1 MMPRMTEQ
9 PTRRIVVTIDGPAG
23 AGKSSVAKLLARR
36 LGYRLLDTGA
46 IYRAVALA
54 AHRGGVPWT
63 EPARL
68 GEVAR
73 TLDIRFDFVGDR
85 NHVYL
90 GGGAGAGAA
99 EDAPYLGPGAGAAE
113 DGAPYLGPGAGA
125 AEDAPYLGPGAG
137 AAEDGAPAEP
147 AEDVTAAIRAP
158 EISQGA
164 SQVSA
169 HPAVRAALLEL
180 QRRLGAGGG
189 VVVEGRDTG
198 TVVFPAAEAKF
209 FLTASEEERTRR
221 RVAELAQAGQAVDP
235 AATRQQIRERDQ
247 RDASRDVAPMVPAA
261 DAIVVDSSG
270 QTLEQVV
277 DFLAAEVSA
286 RARR

>member
-1 MMPRMTEQ
+1 MKQ
-9 PTRRIVVTIDGPAG
+9 VVVTIDGPAG

-54 AHRGGVPWT
+54 AQQAGTAWSDGAACAAI
-63 EPARL
+63 ARAL
-68 GEVAR
+68 E
-73 TLDIRFDFVGDR
+73 IRFDFVGDK

-90 GGGAGAGAA
+90 GEA
-99 EDAPYLGPGAGAAE
+99 
-113 DGAPYLGPGAGA
+113 
-125 AEDAPYLGPGAG
+125 
-137 AAEDGAPAEP
+137 
-147 AEDVTAAIRAP
+147 DVTAGIRAP
-158 EISQGA
+158 EVSQGA

-169 HPAVRAALLEL
+169 HPEVRAALLEL

-198 TVVFPAAEAKF
+198 TVVFPDAPAKF
-209 FLTASEEERTRR
+209 FLTATEHERARR
-221 RVAELAQAGQAVDP
+221 RVAELASTGTVVDYEV
-235 AATRQQIRERDQ
+235 TLREIRERDT

-261 DAIVVDSSG
+261 DAVMVDSSS

-277 DFLAAEVSA
+277 ESLAGQVEA
-286 RARR
+286 RATAT

>member
-1 MMPRMTEQ
+1 MMPRMSEQ

-54 AHRGGVPWT
+54 ARRGGVAWT
-63 EPARL
+63 AAVQL

-73 TLDIRFDFVGDR
+73 DLDIRFDFVGDR

-90 GGGAGAGAA
+90 GGGG
-99 EDAPYLGPGAGAAE
+99 GPGGE
-113 DGAPYLGPGAGA
+113 PGG
-125 AEDAPYLGPGAG
+125 EPGREQG
-137 AAEDGAPAEP
+137 GEP
-147 AEDVTAAIRAP
+147 GGEPGGEDVTAEIRAP

-169 HPAVRAALLEL
+169 HPEVRAALLEL
-180 QRRLGAGGG
+180 QRRLAAGGG

-221 RVAELAQAGQAVDP
+221 RVAELAQAGTTVDP
-235 AATRQQIRERDQ
+235 DATRQQIRERDQ
-247 RDASRDVAPMVPAA
+247 RDASRDVAPMIPAT
-261 DAIVVDSSG
+261 DAVVVDSSG
-270 QTLEQVV
+270 QTLEQIV
-277 DFLAAEVSA
+277 DFLAAQVRA
-286 RARR
+286 RAGG